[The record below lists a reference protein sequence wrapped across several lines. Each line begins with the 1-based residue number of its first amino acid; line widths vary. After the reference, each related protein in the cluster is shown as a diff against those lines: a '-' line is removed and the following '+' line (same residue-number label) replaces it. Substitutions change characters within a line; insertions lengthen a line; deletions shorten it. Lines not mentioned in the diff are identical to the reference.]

1 MAIRSGS
8 VRDRCP
14 HELAKL
20 VEMKTV
26 SLQITYRK
34 GKPFAAYIYLS
45 HRRGQKSVRTEAITE
60 DLLIDYAQD
69 GTPLGIEIVSPEI
82 VSIDEIQSVFDRL
95 GLSRPEPVELEPIK
109 AA

>member
-1 MAIRSGS
+1 
-8 VRDRCP
+8 
-14 HELAKL
+14 
-20 VEMKTV
+20 MKTV

-45 HRRGQKSVRTEAITE
+45 HRCGQKSVRTEAITE

-69 GTPLGIEIVSPEI
+69 GTPLGIEIVSPGI
-82 VSIDEIQSVFDRL
+82 VGIDEIQGVFDRL
-95 GLSRPEPVELEPIK
+95 GLGRPEPVELEPLN

>member
-1 MAIRSGS
+1 
-8 VRDRCP
+8 
-14 HELAKL
+14 
-20 VEMKTV
+20 MKTI

-34 GKPFAAYIYLS
+34 GKPYAAYIYLS
-45 HRRGQKSVRTEAITE
+45 HRRGRNSVRTEAITE

>member
-1 MAIRSGS
+1 
-8 VRDRCP
+8 
-14 HELAKL
+14 
-20 VEMKTV
+20 MKTV

-45 HRRGQKSVRTEAITE
+45 HRCGQKSVRTEAITE

-69 GTPLGIEIVSPEI
+69 GTPLGIEIVSPGI
-82 VSIDEIQSVFDRL
+82 VSIDEIQGIFDRL
-95 GLSRPEPVELEPIK
+95 GLGRPEPVELEPLN

>member
-1 MAIRSGS
+1 
-8 VRDRCP
+8 
-14 HELAKL
+14 
-20 VEMKTV
+20 MKTV

-45 HRRGQKSVRTEAITE
+45 HRSGQKSVRTEAITE

-69 GTPLGIEIVSPEI
+69 GTPLGIEIVSPGI

-95 GLSRPEPVELEPIK
+95 GLGRPERVELEPLN

>member
-1 MAIRSGS
+1 
-8 VRDRCP
+8 
-14 HELAKL
+14 
-20 VEMKTV
+20 MKTV

-45 HRRGQKSVRTEAITE
+45 RQNGQKSVRTEVISE

-69 GTPLGIEIVSPEI
+69 ETPLGIEIVSPEM
-82 VSIDEIQSVFDRL
+82 VSIDEIQAVFDRL
-95 GLSRPEPVELEPIK
+95 GLGRPSLIELEPLK